1 MPHFFINSKS
11 VNGNIVEFS
20 EDYKHL
26 VKSLRLRAGEKLKL
40 IDENS
45 TSYETEVKDIKP
57 SSIVAEIKKSYQS
70 TRELGFDLYLAQ
82 VPLRSDAQN
91 LLIEKATELGVVK
104 VYPLISKNCALSNS
118 VIEKKVDKWGKIMV
132 ESSKQC
138 ERAKI
143 PTCAEPI
150 DFESLLKSE
159 KFDKIIA
166 FCERNT
172 EISLKEYLRENPIKK
187 GEKVLVIIGPE
198 GGFSQK
204 EFDMF
209 KSHNLPVVSLGD
221 LILKA
226 DTAVTVALGDI
237 VYEYKG

>member
-40 IDENS
+40 IDENGV
-45 TSYETEVKDIKP
+45 SYETEVKEIKP

-104 VYPLISKNCALSNS
+104 VYPLISKNCALSKD
-118 VIEKKVDKWGKIMV
+118 VIEKKVDKWAKIMV

-143 PTCAEPI
+143 PTCSAPT

-172 EISLKEYLRENPIKK
+172 EISLKEYLRGNPIKK

-198 GGFSQK
+198 GGFSEK
-204 EFDMF
+204 EFEF
-209 KSHNLPVVSLGD
+209 FTLNK
-221 LILKA
+221 ILKITLGEMILRA
-226 DTAVTVALGDI
+226 ETAVITALGNI
-237 VYEYKG
+237 IYEY